1 MSLQS
6 AKRVLLVGIRTGV
19 TTLLPHLQGS
29 IVHKEMTPRLA
40 VVVTFLVTFVF
51 LCSGQSVY
59 RPPAGERCAPCNQ
72 VLGVGTDEGLK
83 SELDHMKIV
92 VKQLSRKIADW
103 LKDRVSTLEEQL
115 AQERNRVNSIQEGLA
130 HVQNATTQ
138 NSKLAGKLKTDLCSV
153 TPKLGRL
160 FHLQSPAGGYKYD
173 LDEARHACAEQ
184 GASLA
189 SYHQLEEAWQD
200 GLERCSCGWLSDGT
214 ARYPTQTSSPACGN
228 RVGINRCGWS
238 TQWNAWCFRRLPVCM
253 FFLYGMMN
261 GNMAPCL
268 AVVVTFLVTFVF
280 LCSGQSVCKPPTEE
294 KCTCNQVVNVGTDEG
309 LKSELDRLKI
319 VVEQLSQKI
328 ANFSEDRV
336 SNLEEQLAQER
347 NKVNSIQE
355 GFAHV
360 QNATTQNSELAGKL
374 KTDLCSAIPKLGR
387 LFHVQSPA
395 GEYKYDLY
403 EARHACA
410 EQGASLAS
418 YHHLYEAWQD
428 GLERCACGWL
438 SDGTARYPMQE
449 DKLVLF

>member
-1 MSLQS
+1 
-6 AKRVLLVGIRTGV
+6 
-19 TTLLPHLQGS
+19 
-29 IVHKEMTPRLA
+29 MTPRLA

-51 LCSGQSVY
+51 LCPGQSVY
-59 RPPAGERCAPCNQ
+59 RSPVGETCAPCNQ
-72 VLGVGTDEGLK
+72 VLGVGTDDGLK
-83 SELDHMKIV
+83 SELDRMKIV

-138 NSKLAGKLKTDLCSV
+138 NSKLAGKLKTDLCSA

-160 FHLQSPAGGYKYD
+160 FHLQSPAGVYKYD

-200 GLERCSCGWLSDGT
+200 GLERCACGWLSDGT
-214 ARYPTQTSSPACGN
+214 ARYPMQTS
-228 RVGINRCGWS
+228 R
-238 TQWNAWCFRRLPVCM
+238 
-253 FFLYGMMN
+253 MN

-294 KCTCNQVVNVGTDEG
+294 KCTCNQVVNVGMDEG

-336 SNLEEQLAQER
+336 STLEEQLTQER
-347 NKVNSIQE
+347 NRVNSVQE

-360 QNATTQNSELAGKL
+360 QNATTRNSELAGKL

-395 GEYKYDLY
+395 GRYKYDLD

-449 DKLVLF
+449 DKGPDCGGGRGIFTCSHSSTYNAWCFRQLSICD